1 MKKTSLHTTTCKV
14 GCNYLHD
21 IVVFIQKDKHLPLLS
36 FNNNKYNSCVS
47 CSIHFYDKLFQYLT
61 KHKET
66 SGHVIKWF
74 TEGSFFKMNWMQIC
88 LKVCFIEDLTTT
100 MYMFIQI
107 SLGSPLLCDISH
119 WSTISCVM
127 LLIKGPFDI
136 FSWGP
141 FNYIK
146 CDSVYVF
153 LRFR

>member
-1 MKKTSLHTTTCKV
+1 M
-14 GCNYLHD
+14 
-21 IVVFIQKDKHLPLLS
+21 ILS
-36 FNNNKYNSCVS
+36 FSYKKINIC
-47 CSIHFYDKLFQYLT
+47 HFYHSITTNIIPVFHVQFIFMTNYSSYLT
-61 KHKET
+61 KHKEMPW
-66 SGHVIKWF
+66 HVIKWF